1 MEKQGVRES
10 ETSKRRIER
19 GPGGE
24 QRGEPTPRVSGLLLT
39 DSTF

>member
-1 MEKQGVRES
+1 MRES

-24 QRGEPTPRVSGLLLT
+24 RREEPTPRVLGLLLT